1 MKLGLKD
8 INLVLQQA
16 TFANQP
22 MPLAS
27 LLQKN
32 MQQMI
37 IDDKEN
43 IDWSAVSLGALN

>member
-8 INLVLQQA
+8 MNLVLQQA
-16 TFANQP
+16 TFANQR

-37 IDDKEN
+37 KNEKEN
-43 IDWSAVSLGALN
+43 IDWSAVSLGS